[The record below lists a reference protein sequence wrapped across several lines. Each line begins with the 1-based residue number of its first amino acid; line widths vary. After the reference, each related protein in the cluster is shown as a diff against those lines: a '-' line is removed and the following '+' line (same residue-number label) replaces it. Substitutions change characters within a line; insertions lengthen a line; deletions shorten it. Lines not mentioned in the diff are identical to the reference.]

1 MLRKCKVF
9 IPVVVIIG
17 MLVAACGPSAFAAA
31 DKKDAKKEVKKEVK
45 QDAKPEA
52 KQDAKQEKMAV
63 VNGTVITKVQFDKEM
78 GRYEQQMSMSGQ
90 APGPDQMAETK
101 DKVLKGLVDREL
113 LIQQTK
119 KLGIVMSDTELN
131 DQIAGLK
138 KRFSTEEQFTD
149 ALKQMSL
156 TEVQLKQELSQ
167 DMAIKKMIDQEVGSK
182 VTVTDQEEKTFYDAH
197 PDYFK
202 TPEMVRASH
211 ILIKVDPKAS
221 DADKAAAREKI
232 AAIQKKVQEGGD
244 FAALAKESSEC
255 PSSANGGD
263 LNYFQ
268 RGQMVGP
275 FEEAAFTLQP
285 GTVSDIVETQFG
297 FHLIKV
303 TEKKDPGVTPYEEIK
318 DRIEKHLKQQKVNEQ
333 VVMYVD
339 QLRSTAKIET
349 LAK

>member
-1 MLRKCKVF
+1 
-9 IPVVVIIG
+9 VVVIIG
-17 MLVAACGPSAFAAA
+17 MLIAACGPSAFAAA
-31 DKKDAKKEVKKEVK
+31 EKKDAKKDAKKEVK
-45 QDAKPEA
+45 QDAN
-52 KQDAKQEKMAV
+52 QEKMAV
-63 VNGTVITKVQFDKEM
+63 VNGTVITKALFEKEM
-78 GRYEQQMSMSGQ
+78 GRYEQQISMSGQ
-90 APGPDQMAETK
+90 APGPGEATDAK

-113 LIQQTK
+113 LIQQSK
-119 KLGIVMSDTELN
+119 KLGIVMSDAELN

-149 ALKQMSL
+149 ALKQMNL
-156 TEVQLKQELSQ
+156 TEAQLKEELRQ

-182 VTVTDQEEKTFYDAH
+182 VTVTDQEAKAFYDAH

-211 ILIKVDPKAS
+211 ILIKVDPKAT
-221 DADKAAAREKI
+221 DADKAKAREKI

-275 FEEAAFTLQP
+275 FEEAAFSLKP
-285 GTVSDIVETQFG
+285 GTVSAIVETQFG
-297 FHLIKV
+297 YHLIKV
-303 TEKKDPGVTPYEEIK
+303 TDKKEPGVTPYEEIK

-333 VVMYVD
+333 VAMYVD

-349 LAK
+349 FAK